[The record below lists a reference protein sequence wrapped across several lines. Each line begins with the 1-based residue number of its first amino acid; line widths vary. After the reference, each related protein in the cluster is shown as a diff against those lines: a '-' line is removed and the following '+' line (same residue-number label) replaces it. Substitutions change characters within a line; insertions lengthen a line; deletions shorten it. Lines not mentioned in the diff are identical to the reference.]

1 MKDPWE
7 NEIYEMT
14 NILPRDQAV
23 NRITTYKGQRLSS
36 LPLIST
42 ITATANRTE
51 IKRKCR
57 WGTQASKWGS
67 RMVDTVSFKNDQWSL
82 WQEKKKTWMF
92 VKTGNIMSLFW
103 FLTYKMASLLRVKA
117 FIFHLMTPS
126 NSFLLSPQCFSPKLS
141 CENFIINFLV
151 FQSQYSTSYLL
162 LKIVTIF
169 VSYSVIY

>member
-1 MKDPWE
+1 MKIKLYAKYFCFNYIKHYFQNFPPETGAFEVDKSNTLEMKDPWE

-82 WQEKKKTWMF
+82 WQEKKKHGCLWRLAT
-92 VKTGNIMSLFW
+92 SC
-103 FLTYKMASLLRVKA
+103 
-117 FIFHLMTPS
+117 H
-126 NSFLLSPQCFSPKLS
+126 FSGS
-141 CENFIINFLV
+141 
-151 FQSQYSTSYLL
+151 
-162 LKIVTIF
+162 
-169 VSYSVIY
+169 